1 MKITSLVKK
10 AIALAVLAAAT
21 LGANAA
27 VSTTTTNLGTVSVG
41 SPLSFSVGTRTGKFE
56 DFFTFELPATA
67 SSFYSAIKFA
77 ASNNVLYSV
86 SLFSNPDAVPRNTD
100 DTKLQ
105 SVSSESNSGS
115 DQLALLSGPR
125 AAGPYYLQIAGNT
138 EGNTGGYTGSIF
150 ITAVP
155 EPETSALLLA
165 GLGLLG
171 ALARRRKQAGSS
183 AAMSRGAHFGI

>member
-1 MKITSLVKK
+1 MKITSLVRK

-56 DFFTFELPATA
+56 DFFTFLLPATA

-86 SLFSNPDAVPRNTD
+86 SLFSNPDAVLFTTD

-138 EGNTGGYTGSIF
+138 EGNTGGSTGSIF

-171 ALARRRKQAGSS
+171 ALARRRKSV
-183 AAMSRGAHFGI
+183 